1 MNNRTNDVEAQ
12 ITALLDITDNS
23 YIKAVFLVCIDIE
36 AKELCHKDL

>member
-1 MNNRTNDVEAQ
+1 MNDRVTDVDAHIE
-12 ITALLDITDNS
+12 ALLDITDNS